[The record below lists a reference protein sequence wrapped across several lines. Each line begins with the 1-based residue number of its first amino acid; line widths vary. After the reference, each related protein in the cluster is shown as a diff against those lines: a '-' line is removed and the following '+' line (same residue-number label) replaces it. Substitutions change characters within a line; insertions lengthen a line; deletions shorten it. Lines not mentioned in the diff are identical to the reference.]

1 MVLDT
6 PELLEKAAAC
16 QPRFARDESIF
27 GAPLVFLICSVTGDA
42 WVRPYDQMNSSEI
55 DTSIVCDQ
63 MMMEATEQGLGT
75 CWVCHF
81 KPEVAQEQFN
91 LSKGVY
97 PYHMLVCGYPADH
110 IADPEHREARTI
122 PLPDFLLK

>member
-1 MVLDT
+1 
-6 PELLEKAAAC
+6 
-16 QPRFARDESIF
+16 
-27 GAPLVFLICSVTGDA
+27 
-42 WVRPYDQMNSSEI
+42 MNSSEI

-81 KPEVAQEQFN
+81 KPELAREQFN
-91 LSKGVY
+91 LPEGVY
-97 PYHMLVCGYPADH
+97 PYHKLVCGYPADH

-122 PLPDFLLK
+122 PLSNFLLK

>member
-1 MVLDT
+1 M
-6 PELLEKAAAC
+6 
-16 QPRFARDESIF
+16 
-27 GAPLVFLICSVTGDA
+27 
-42 WVRPYDQMNSSEI
+42 
-55 DTSIVCDQ
+55 
-63 MMMEATEQGLGT
+63 
-75 CWVCHF
+75 CHF

-122 PLPDFLLK
+122 PLSDFLLK